1 MSLEIHQSL
10 SVDQKM
16 YKGGVSMKYV
26 CDVCAWVYDE
36 AAGSPDDGIA
46 PGTKWA
52 DMPEGFRCPLCLV
65 GKGRFSEEN

>member
-1 MSLEIHQSL
+1 
-10 SVDQKM
+10 
-16 YKGGVSMKYV
+16 MKYV

-36 AAGSPDDGIA
+36 STGSPDDGIA

-52 DMPEGFRCPLCLV
+52 DMPEDFRCPLCLV